1 MGGLFKCK
9 IQNAKLRVCDTIIIM
24 IVICRNAA
32 AFRKSRYYRLL
43 AKLFF
48 VNTILHY
55 IHSKDYSR
63 IFKENSIPNEIFGI
77 ETVYFYTVST
87 NYNRYWIFGV
97 EGEDRLA
104 PFKTETPKRLEKI
117 CF

>member
-1 MGGLFKCK
+1 
-9 IQNAKLRVCDTIIIM
+9 M

-63 IFKENSIPNEIFGI
+63 IFKENSIPNHIFGI
-77 ETVYFYTVST
+77 ETVYIYTVST
-87 NYNRYWIFGV
+87 NYNRYNGGCLIAKKEEIKFVRFVHYKVIFYYDNIV
-97 EGEDRLA
+97 W
-104 PFKTETPKRLEKI
+104 
-117 CF
+117 